1 MLELFELEMLGG
13 SHTRRYRLMRPEVE
27 ELPWGTFSAEGYAE
41 AEVVAARK
49 AWTGAA
55 FQEFRTGAAC
65 AATLR
70 ALIEAR
76 APLDLIAVASRFP
89 LDELVHVELCSRLA
103 QALGGGAELAYKPN
117 ELIEDFAEVED
128 PVLRCSHL
136 VMAYFCVGEALS
148 IPLLHGTAKAATH
161 PLVKAV
167 LERIV
172 RDEADHGT
180 FGWAWLDWALPLL
193 DEDGIAA
200 IGQTAERYI
209 GSIHQTWASMR
220 ARAETSTG
228 ADEAHDL
235 GWLGT
240 ADYLRLA
247 EQSMARQV
255 VAPLRARGIPLSS
268 AVDAG
273 SAGVTAPVRD
283 DARGPEASGPV
294 PGPAP
299 LD

>member
-1 MLELFELEMLGG
+1 MLELFELELLGG
-13 SHTRRYRLMRPEVE
+13 SHLQRYRAMRPEVE
-27 ELPWGTFSAEGYAE
+27 AMPWGSFSAEGFAPE
-41 AEVVAARK
+41 AVVAARK

-76 APLDLIAVASRFP
+76 APLDLVAVASRFP

-103 QALGGGAELAYKPN
+103 TALGGAAELPYEPN
-117 ELIEDFAEVED
+117 GLIEDFAAVED
-128 PVLRCSHL
+128 PVERCGHL

-180 FGWAWLDWALPLL
+180 FGWAYLDWARPLL
-193 DEDGIAA
+193 DEAA
-200 IGQTAERYI
+200 WARLGETASRYVA
-209 GSIHQTWASMR
+209 SIRRTWAALR
-220 ARAETSTG
+220 ARQDDAVDT
-228 ADEAHDL
+228 AHAL

-240 ADYLRLA
+240 EDYLALA
-247 EQSMARQV
+247 ERSLERQV
-255 VAPLRARGIPLSS
+255 LAPLRARGV
-268 AVDAG
+268 AVDLDLDLDGHGLSEA
-273 SAGVTAPVRD
+273 SQPAA
-283 DARGPEASGPV
+283 ARGAEASGPV

-299 LD
+299 LA